1 MERAEDIVDFDAISG
16 GFATIDLEG
25 ELGDIGAERGED
37 LGEFGMR
44 FGFFDDGLGDVLEA
58 GIIESAV
65 SQFDLHLEAFGQA
78 KSLDGW
84 GKEDEAVGFLDASGG
99 GDDGGIDGGEILGFA
114 TFF

>member
-44 FGFFDDGLGDVLEA
+44 LGFFDDGLGDVLEA

-65 SQFDLHLEAFGQA
+65 GQFDLHLKAFGQA

-84 GKEDEAVGFLDASGG
+84 GKEDETVGFLDASGG
-99 GDDGGIDGGEILGFA
+99 GDDRGIDGGEILRFGA
-114 TFF
+114 FF